1 MTKPDANCDPVTQ
14 PIDFDE
20 WAQLAKTDRE
30 AFEARRR
37 AVIEET
43 INQVPEDRRQR
54 LRGLQF
60 RIDMERRRART
71 PLGAC
76 IRLSSMMWDFL
87 LGPDG
92 LQQRLQELFE
102 TIRKIDA
109 GETASTIQAL
119 PKTAEIV
126 DLSSRRP
133 R

>member
-1 MTKPDANCDPVTQ
+1 MTKPDADCQLATQ

-20 WAQLAKTDRE
+20 WAHLAKTDRD

-37 AVIEET
+37 AVIDEM
-43 INQVPEDRRQR
+43 IGQVPEDRRQR

-71 PLGAC
+71 PLAAC
-76 IRLSSMMWDFL
+76 IRLSTMMWDFL

-92 LQQRLQELFE
+92 LQQRLRELVE
-102 TIRKIDA
+102 TVRRIDA
-109 GETASTIQAL
+109 GETRSIVQTL

-126 DLSSRRP
+126 DLSSRRQ